1 MNAARR
7 ITIWKTRILKGG
19 ELFRCHLKKP
29 ANATLVVYNHVH
41 TECVC
46 ICSTRGILLHKCLHV
61 SPNLDALLQFGW
73 RKYMQASFT
82 PISPHMTRKR
92 GPLNRILQN
101 SGCWT
106 EYIFFVMKTNRED
119 QKDWSGC
126 GVLSFLSSAIH
137 PGNPFFVYL
146 VSISQ
151 WYQFP
156 CPATSPIRLWSPCLP
171 IHTQTH
177 THVHVHVHANTHTHT
192 HSHTHNSSIIR
203 NVMCVYMCV
212 CVYMHLDAHACSTR
226 AHTSTHIPSSHG
238 TYEWVTSH
246 IWMSHVTHIW
256 GIPVKSSRSSMPT
269 NPSIAN
275 RPVWHDSFI
284 YMIWLPVWHD
294 WFIYVTRLMTTK
306 SWVISHSHITYISHV
321 TW

>member
-1 MNAARR
+1 
-7 ITIWKTRILKGG
+7 
-19 ELFRCHLKKP
+19 
-29 ANATLVVYNHVH
+29 
-41 TECVC
+41 
-46 ICSTRGILLHKCLHV
+46 
-61 SPNLDALLQFGW
+61 
-73 RKYMQASFT
+73 MQASFT

-177 THVHVHVHANTHTHT
+177 THVHAHVHAHTHTHT
-192 HSHTHNSSIIR
+192 QFIYYKI
-203 NVMCVYMCV
+203 CDV
-212 CVYMHLDAHACSTR
+212 CVYVCVCIHAPWRTRMQHTR
-226 AHTSTHIPSSHG
+226 AHLNTH
-238 TYEWVTSH
+238 TKWTWH
-246 IWMSHVTHIW
+246 IRMSHVTHLNETCHTHMRYTSQELKKEHAHEAKHSQSPCVTWLIH
-256 GIPVKSSRSSMPT
+256 ICDMTHSYM
-269 NPSIAN
+269 
-275 RPVWHDSFI
+275 WHDS
-284 YMIWLPVWHD
+284 
-294 WFIYVTRLMTTK
+294 R
-306 SWVISHSHITYISHV
+306 SQA
-321 TW
+321 